1 MKELVKLQC
10 LHSRVLVNVGDIKPT
25 DRLLPLLTGVVVA
38 ANETDIADI
47 SAAARFATGDSE
59 AFVEGTTLL
68 GEATRGENKATR
80 GENVA
85 NRLTLSTL

>member
-1 MKELVKLQC
+1 M
-10 LHSRVLVNVGDIKPT
+10 NVGDNPLT
-25 DRLLPLLTGVVVA
+25 DCSFFSSVLLSP

-68 GEATRGENKATR
+68 GEGGEQGYEGGERGQRTDCTVMFNFFEARPHRRLLNTRID
-80 GENVA
+80 
-85 NRLTLSTL
+85 

>member
-1 MKELVKLQC
+1 M
-10 LHSRVLVNVGDIKPT
+10 NVGDNPLT
-25 DRLLPLLTGVVVA
+25 DCSFFSPVLLSP

-85 NRLTLSTL
+85 NRLTLPTL

>member
-1 MKELVKLQC
+1 M
-10 LHSRVLVNVGDIKPT
+10 NVGDNPLT
-25 DRLLPLLTGVVVA
+25 DCSFFSSVLLSP

-68 GEATRGENKATR
+68 GEAMYQGEERGYEG
-80 GENVA
+80 GEHGYEGGECGERTDSPHTVMHR
-85 NRLTLSTL
+85 RL

>member
-1 MKELVKLQC
+1 M
-10 LHSRVLVNVGDIKPT
+10 NVGDNPLT
-25 DRLLPLLTGVVVA
+25 DCSFFSPVLLSL

-68 GEATRGENKATR
+68 GEAAKGKNKGGDRGER
-80 GENVA
+80 
-85 NRLTLSTL
+85 TLPTL

>member
-1 MKELVKLQC
+1 MKELQC
-10 LHSRVLVNVGDIKPT
+10 LHSRVLVNVGDNPLT
-25 DRLLPLLTGVVVA
+25 DCSFFSSVLLSP